1 LHKKRRPQS
10 EVLSFGILEIYNR
23 AVIGPKDFFWIR
35 RSPPHPPSPPKENK
49 TQSGHFFQEETSLG
63 YFLFSGSLLHVGS
76 QYIKLKKSTDF
87 SL

>member
-35 RSPPHPPSPPKENK
+35 RSPPAPPLNK